1 MQTLT
6 KISTAV
12 TLCAVSLQVSALD
25 ITINND
31 STAEAA
37 FAFSYVDK
45 DSGKWVVDGWY
56 NVRAQSSGSLSVNSD
71 NDVYYLYAELENG
84 KAISDPQGIKL
95 PIADGSFFYAQSDGL
110 KQSTRNVS
118 FVRASASQGKA
129 QINIK

>member
-56 NVRAQSSGSLSVNSD
+56 NVGAQSSGSLSVNSD

-110 KQSTRNVS
+110 KQATRNVS

-129 QINIK
+129 QININ